1 MPVGEKSEDEQKLGS
16 SGYDK
21 KLEEEE

>member
-1 MPVGEKSEDEQKLGS
+1 MPVGEKSEDEQKLGP